1 MTDEQSQNSA
11 GAQDPDRPWLFKP
24 GQSGNPGGRPKGSF
38 SFASIVK
45 RKLAEVPAG
54 QKKSYGEGIVDRT
67 ITDALKGNK
76 DARKVLWESVDG
88 QARKTVDVTV
98 STPDYDS
105 MTADEMEA
113 CRRDLALRE
122 NAIVK
127 ELTQI
132 VPSYIDF
139 EYESAADLFE
149 VDAVEFREA
158 VELLKSS
165 PLGSGM
171 WRLRHRR
178 TRLSRGALRFKRS
191 RR

>member
-1 MTDEQSQNSA
+1 MSEEQSQNSA
-11 GAQDPDRPWLFKP
+11 DDKDPERPWLFKP

-45 RKLAEVPAG
+45 RKLSEVPAG
-54 QKKSYGEGIVDRT
+54 QQKSYAEGIVDRT
-67 ITDALKGNK
+67 IADALKGNK

-88 QARKTVDVTV
+88 QARETLDVTV

-105 MTADEMEA
+105 MTGEELDV
-113 CRRDLALRE
+113 CRRDLSLRE
-122 NAIVK
+122 NAIAR
-127 ELTQI
+127 ELIQA
-132 VPSYIDF
+132 VPSYVDF

-165 PLGSGM
+165 PPGSGIC
-171 WRLRHRR
+171 RLRYRR
-178 TRLSRGALRFKRS
+178 TRLSRGARKFKRS
-191 RR
+191 AT